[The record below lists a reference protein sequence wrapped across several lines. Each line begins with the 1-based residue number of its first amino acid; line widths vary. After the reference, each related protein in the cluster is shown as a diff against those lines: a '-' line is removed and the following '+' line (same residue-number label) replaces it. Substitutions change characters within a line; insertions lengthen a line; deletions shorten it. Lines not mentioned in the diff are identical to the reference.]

1 MVQRRYTTLVLIL
14 AVFFG
19 SVFASAQIG
28 RDFGTVRVEEVTIP
42 ADGYIIRGTLYTP
55 VGASGVPAFALAH
68 GVSNAKET
76 LGGLALELAR
86 NGYVALTIDEKGHGE
101 SDTGVGVTDTA
112 LGLEAAVEY
121 LATLPAVNPNLIG
134 VAGHSMGAGAV
145 RATITRNPGIA
156 AAVLI
161 GGGQGDT
168 NYTPMNSTFPHNLLF
183 IVGREDVLFNVTSLN
198 AYLRTAFGVTDPIT
212 PGVTYG
218 QFGDG
223 TARKL
228 VIVESI
234 HLTEPVTPATVNEVV
249 SWANTALKSYVSYPL
264 TVKSQTYLIREA
276 LMLVALVALVAS
288 IMPLS
293 EILNG
298 VIPGGVGEP
307 AQVRHRFLRERR
319 VLLQWSLLG
328 LVLYLPA
335 MYLGTIIQFPPLLFG
350 ASMAWWLLVS
360 GVAGL
365 LLLAVMALRSKG
377 SVDILGYL
385 KDSFNARD
393 VTMGVALFII
403 LYALAYASDARLGE
417 TLRLLVPI
425 FPSLI
430 ASRAYFF
437 PLFIPFYLVY
447 FTAEGLY
454 MHVYRQRQTA
464 GTTAGNM
471 ARTVLLKLAPYL
483 ALLAIQYTP
492 MFLADYKLI
501 SGQLG
506 FFIEFIWAIVPL
518 LMISTFVSWW
528 YYRHTGR
535 IWAGVVLNALLFAW
549 VCAGLFPFTAF
560 R

>member
-1 MVQRRYTTLVLIL
+1 
-14 AVFFG
+14 
-19 SVFASAQIG
+19 
-28 RDFGTVRVEEVTIP
+28 
-42 ADGYIIRGTLYTP
+42 
-55 VGASGVPAFALAH
+55 
-68 GVSNAKET
+68 
-76 LGGLALELAR
+76 
-86 NGYVALTIDEKGHGE
+86 VALTIDEKGHGE
-101 SDTGVGVTDTA
+101 SDTGVGVTDTT

-134 VAGHSMGAGAV
+134 VAGHSMGAEAV

-403 LYALAYASDARLGE
+403 LYALAYASDALLGE